1 MNISFLN
8 IPAETPDEP
17 VTEYLSQFPDMVGN
31 ALHIQKDHVGIP
43 YYTGTQVYQVN
54 RLYQHLPRYINDML
68 GRSVLCIYNN
78 QLTDQSSERNNTN
91 RSHYHRERTTDRY
104 STQNERNTNN
114 DNQSDSESE
123 NQQQQQEPNTTTTNK
138 TQQENHAE
146 IRELQPQE
154 TTNTHQQQKNV
165 TIRRAK
171 TTPTTQYH
179 INKEP
184 PLKTTDNYPEIQKT
198 TPTTENK
205 RSTSPLQKN
214 AQSNI
219 TTIPETQIVSET
231 QTQEATQL
239 SFLSPSMVTKTQ
251 NQIPSSTPD
260 TTNSE
265 ILKECKN
272 YFQNLYTKQN
282 TCEITQN
289 LLLQHISN
297 EITNEQNNKL
307 TKQIEITEI
316 KEAIRSMENDKSPGI
331 DGIPIK
337 FYKEFTETIKRLT
350 KNL

>member
-31 ALHIQKDHVGIP
+31 PLHIQKDHVGIP

-54 RLYQHLPRYINDML
+54 RLYQHLPRYITDML

-78 QLTDQSSERNNTN
+78 QLTDQSRERNNTN

-123 NQQQQQEPNTTTTNK
+123 NQQQQEPNTTTTNK

-184 PLKTTDNYPEIQKT
+184 PLKTTDNYPEQKQHQ
-198 TPTTENK
+198 
-205 RSTSPLQKN
+205 LQKIN
-214 AQSNI
+214 VAH
-219 TTIPETQIVSET
+219 
-231 QTQEATQL
+231 AHY
-239 SFLSPSMVTKTQ
+239 K
-251 NQIPSSTPD
+251 
-260 TTNSE
+260 
-265 ILKECKN
+265 
-272 YFQNLYTKQN
+272 
-282 TCEITQN
+282 
-289 LLLQHISN
+289 
-297 EITNEQNNKL
+297 KL
-307 TKQIEITEI
+307 HNPT
-316 KEAIRSMENDKSPGI
+316 
-331 DGIPIK
+331 
-337 FYKEFTETIKRLT
+337 
-350 KNL
+350 